1 MDLIYTN
8 AAREEQ
14 GIIMNYTLDLEES
27 IESESCTFEIG
38 MASEDNLLEVGSLV
52 YIEHT
57 EFGGIVDALMVDT
70 EAQTITATGRT
81 FRGILGSKIILDPT
95 ERTMDANAILSSLIS
110 TYHLTSLFSVS
121 TATSAT
127 ITHSFTRYMKLYEAI
142 ERMLSDNGL
151 KLDVKYSLSEHKAI
165 LSAVP
170 IDDYSN
176 EAELTSD
183 RFAFKLRTGINP
195 ANHSIAVGAS
205 GAPVQRYL
213 WPDGSIKL
221 TQYYTDDKEIV
232 RVDVDE
238 DETDQQKLIEKA
250 IELLTEDND
259 VNSLSISVADLNADI
274 GDKFTALDIQTGLSM
289 TQYVT
294 RKVVK
299 INHDI
304 IQYQYEV
311 GEITL

>member
-70 EAQTITATGRT
+70 EARTITATGRT
-81 FRGILGSKIILDPT
+81 FRGILGSKIIWT
-95 ERTMDANAILSSLIS
+95 NSEITKDANEMLDYLITLYGLTTLFKAS
-110 TYHLTSLFSVS
+110 TE
-121 TATSAT
+121 TSAS
-127 ITHSFTRYMKLYEAI
+127 ITHKFTMYSNLYEGI
-142 ERMLSDNGL
+142 ERMLSANAL
-151 KLDVKYSLSEHKAI
+151 KLDIKYSLVEHKVVVA
-165 LSAVP
+165 AVP

-183 RFAFKLRTGINP
+183 RFAFKLKTGINL
-195 ANHSIAVGAS
+195 ANHAIAVGAS
-205 GAPVQRYL
+205 GVPVQRYL

-221 TQYYTDDKEIV
+221 TAYYTGDKEII

-238 DETDQQKLIEKA
+238 DEDDTDKLIEKA
-250 IELLTEDND
+250 VELLTEDND

-304 IQYQYEV
+304 ITYQYEV
-311 GEITL
+311 GDFVL